1 MKTVVVSNQKGGV
14 GKSTITVL
22 LAQWLVEKRGERV
35 AVIDLDHQA
44 NASKVLAQHHGGL
57 TAEHLLGSAAVAK
70 EADSSASLV
79 LYPATKSLV
88 DVERQRADA
97 VFPAFRG
104 HLQAL
109 NERFDRVLI
118 DTPPSLGIR
127 MGAALYAAHGIVCPI
142 ELEEFSLDGVTD
154 MLKTVYGMR
163 QKHNPALRLAGLLAN
178 RFNPHSL
185 RQKVALAQLV
195 DGYAEFVVPT
205 RISTRSAIPEAL
217 AAGVPVWR
225 LNKSSA
231 RDAAAEVCRAFEL
244 LWERVEPPAVID
256 AALKEA

>member
-14 GKSTITVL
+14 GKSTLTVL
-22 LAQWLVEKRGERV
+22 LAHWLVDKRRERV

-44 NASKVLAQHHGGL
+44 NASKVLAQFDGGVPAGML
-57 TAEHLLGSAAVAK
+57 LRPAEVGAGPDDGAQ
-70 EADSSASLV
+70 LV
-79 LYPATKSLV
+79 LFAATKPLV
-88 DVERQRADA
+88 DVERHRPDV
-97 VFPAFRG
+97 VFPAFRM
-104 HLQAL
+104 QVEAL
-109 NERFDRVLI
+109 TRRFDRVLI

-127 MGAALYAAHGIVCPI
+127 MGAALYAAEGVVCPI

-163 QKHNPALRLAGLLAN
+163 QKHNPSLRLAGLIAN

-185 RQKVALAQLV
+185 RQKHALADLIN
-195 DGYAEFVVPT
+195 GYAEFVVPA

-225 LNKSSA
+225 LSKTSA
-231 RDAAAEVCRAFEL
+231 REAAAEVCRAFEL
-244 LWERVEPPAVID
+244 LWERVESKGDAV
-256 AALKEA
+256 APLQEA